1 MAGPGRVIIA
11 AALAM
16 GIGMSYAPHA
26 AAHKGATGV
35 VMHRMHMMKALAT
48 AMKEMAAMLKG
59 KRRYDPARFSLHA
72 AAIRKHAA
80 DLPKMFPKG
89 SNPKPSEALPGIW
102 QDWDGFLARRR
113 AMDSAAAELAA
124 AALADVAMD
133 KRSRVLRAYIGV
145 AKSCTG
151 CHTVF
156 RKRK

>member
-1 MAGPGRVIIA
+1 MIVTGMAGLRRGMTA
-11 AALAM
+11 AALATL
-16 GIGMSYAPHA
+16 IGVGYAPPA
-26 AAHKGATGV
+26 TAHKGATGV
-35 VMHRMHMMKALAT
+35 VMHRMHMMKALAK
-48 AMKEMAAMLKG
+48 AMKDMAAMLKG
-59 KRRYDPARFSLHA
+59 KQRYDPARFAMHA

-102 QDWDGFLARRR
+102 QDWDGFLVRLR
-113 AMDSAAAELAA
+113 AMDTAA
-124 AALADVAMD
+124 AALAAVTMEGR
-133 KRSRVLRAYIGV
+133 KKVLKEYIGV